1 MIQLRVSEIGRELI
15 GLCNQQKADLDSNG
29 ALRDW
34 TQLQLEEYEHR
45 RDRIRR
51 LTEELLQ
58 LPKPL
63 LKRVSPGSSV

>member
-1 MIQLRVSEIGRELI
+1 MIQLRVSEIARELI
-15 GLCNQQKADLDSNG
+15 ELCNQQKADLESKG

-51 LTEELLQ
+51 LTKKLATDQ
-58 LPKPL
+58 
-63 LKRVSPGSSV
+63 